1 MKTHFKKLKN
11 TEFLGSW
18 DLIDDKGQTKNIV
31 ATIKE
36 IKKQMVH
43 DGKGGQSECIVL
55 FFNEFKPMIVNA
67 TNLKVTS
74 KIMDS
79 NYIEDWIGKKIEIST
94 EKVRAFGEMHDA
106 LRIVK
111 TSLDLTPSHPK
122 WNGAK
127 EAIKSQKVTIEQI
140 KKQFSISPENEKL
153 LCN

>member
-11 TEFLGSW
+11 TEYLGSW

-55 FFNEFKPMIVNA
+55 FFNEYKPMIVNA
-67 TNLKVTS
+67 TNLKVTA

-79 NYIEDWIGKKIEIST
+79 NYIEDWVGKKIEIST
-94 EKVRAFGEMHDA
+94 EKVKAFGEIHDA

-127 EAIKSQKVTIEQI
+127 EALKSNKVTIEQI
-140 KKQFSISPENEKL
+140 KKQFTLTPQNEQL
-153 LCN
+153 LWN

>member
-18 DLIDDKGQTKNIV
+18 DLIDDKGQTRNIV

-140 KKQFSISPENEKL
+140 KKQFSISTENEQL

>member
-55 FFNEFKPMIVNA
+55 LFNEFKPMIVNA

-111 TSLDLTPSHPK
+111 TSLDLTPQHPK

>member
-127 EAIKSQKVTIEQI
+127 EAIKSQKVTIDQI